1 MSRVMLAMAI
11 SYAVEIMVWIVIIDA
26 VLTFIPSIDR
36 RHPIVMLLRG
46 ITQPI
51 YRQVRRVIPTVRM
64 GEVGLDLS
72 PIIVI
77 IGLQIIGQ
85 IIRQILRII

>member
-1 MSRVMLAMAI
+1 MSRVILAVAI
-11 SYAVEIMVWIVIIDA
+11 NYAVEIMVWIVIIDA

-46 ITQPI
+46 ITEPI

-64 GEVGLDLS
+64 GDVGLDLS

-77 IGLQIIGQ
+77 IGLQIIRH
-85 IIRQILRII
+85 ILLRII

>member
-1 MSRVMLAMAI
+1 MTQFMLEVAI

-36 RHPIVMLLRG
+36 RNPIVMLLRG
-46 ITQPI
+46 ITEPI
-51 YRQVRRVIPTVRM
+51 YRQVRRIIPMVRM
-64 GEVGLDLS
+64 GVVGLDLS

-77 IGLQIIGQ
+77 IGLQIIRY
-85 IIRQILRII
+85 ILLRII

>member
-1 MSRVMLAMAI
+1 MSRVMLAIAI

-46 ITQPI
+46 ITEPI

-64 GEVGLDLS
+64 GVVGLDLS

-77 IGLQIIGQ
+77 IGLQIIRH
-85 IIRQILRII
+85 ILLRII

>member
-1 MSRVMLAMAI
+1 MSRVILAVAI
-11 SYAVEIMVWIVIIDA
+11 NYAVEIMVWIVIIDA

-46 ITQPI
+46 ITEPI

-77 IGLQIIGQ
+77 IGLQIIRH
-85 IIRQILRII
+85 ILLRII